1 MADGSDASVRV
12 PLASAQGPAEAGV
25 APPPLVPPSP
35 DALKLEKR
43 RRKMRSAWIAFAGRI
58 LAQLIGAVAT
68 VMLGV
73 YVLRTFGVE
82 RAARPSIPAVASP
95 APASSPPSRTRLALV
110 VLPFQA
116 FQAVRA
122 DDAFGDGLTESLI
135 AELSR
140 TADLQVIS
148 RTSSMAYK
156 ATAKPMP
163 TIVRELGVDLVVEGS
178 VARDGERLRARVQLI
193 DASSDTHL
201 WSHTYER
208 TGRDFLVLQADLT
221 REIGQD
227 LHAAI
232 TVRQDEVVADRAGID
247 AEAHDAYLR
256 GRHAF
261 HRRTPGD
268 LLDATTHFSRVVARA
283 PRFAPAHAALAQTW
297 CLRAL
302 DAFGA
307 PAARQALDKAEAAA
321 VDALR
326 LDSSS
331 ADAHLALAMVRHR
344 RDWDWAG
351 AEREFIRAFDL
362 HESHPTGHQWYSI
375 FLAEQG
381 RVQEAGR
388 QAARAIALDPRAA
401 PVHRTAGLVALYA
414 GRTDDATAALRQSL
428 ELDPAA
434 GVTRLLLAA
443 VLLEQGGHEEARA
456 QAAVVRD
463 AELQDQRLALLAH
476 AAVAAGDRAA
486 ALRYRDQA
494 RALPGARSLAAEA
507 RFALALGD
515 AAALVQSAASA
526 VQARTQLA
534 CALKVHP
541 VFRTVRTRPDF
552 QGLMRQV
559 GLS

>member
-1 MADGSDASVRV
+1 
-12 PLASAQGPAEAGV
+12 
-25 APPPLVPPSP
+25 
-35 DALKLEKR
+35 
-43 RRKMRSAWIAFAGRI
+43 MRSAWIAFAGRI

-68 VMLGV
+68 VVLGI
-73 YVLRTFGVE
+73 YVVRTFGVD
-82 RAARPSIPAVASP
+82 RAARPSSPITPAVALR
-95 APASSPPSRTRLALV
+95 APASAPPSRPRLALV
-110 VLPFQA
+110 VLPFRSFPA
-116 FQAVRA
+116 ARA
-122 DDAFGDGLTESLI
+122 DDPFGDGLTESLI

-140 TADLQVIS
+140 TANLQVIS
-148 RTSSMAYK
+148 RTSSMVYK
-156 ATAKPMP
+156 ATAKPLP
-163 TIVRELGVDLVVEGS
+163 TIARELGVGLVVEGS
-178 VARDGERLRARVQLI
+178 VARDGERLRATVQLI
-193 DASSDTHL
+193 DASTDTHL

-208 TGRDFLVLQADLT
+208 TGRDVLALQADVT
-221 REIGQD
+221 REIAQD

-232 TVRQDEVVADRAGID
+232 TVREDEVLAAQAGID
-247 AEAHDAYLR
+247 AEAYDGYLR

-268 LLDATTHFSRVVARA
+268 LLDATAHFTRVVARA

-307 PAARQALDKAEAAA
+307 PDARQALDKAEAAA
-321 VDALR
+321 VDALG
-326 LDSSS
+326 LDSKS

-362 HESHPTGHQWYSI
+362 DESHPTGHQWYSI
-375 FLAEQG
+375 LLAEQG
-381 RVQEAGR
+381 RAQEAAR

-414 GRTDDATAALRQSL
+414 RRLDDAAAALRQSL
-428 ELDPAA
+428 DLDPAG
-434 GVTRLLLAA
+434 GVTRLLLAS
-443 VLLEQGGHEEARA
+443 VLLEQGHHEAARA
-456 QAAVVRD
+456 EAAVVRD
-463 AELQDQRLALLAH
+463 TQLQDQRLALLAH
-476 AAVAAGDRAA
+476 AAAAAGDRAA
-486 ALRYRDQA
+486 AVRYRDEA
-494 RALPGARSLAAEA
+494 RVLPGARSFAAEA

-515 AAALVQSAASA
+515 PAALVHSAASA

-541 VFRTVRTRPDF
+541 VFRTVRARPEF

-559 GLS
+559 GVS